1 MVMTIATNCSNTR
14 SCISFWERFGDP
26 PRIMLRR
33 TSSSPRA
40 TAPPAMGRMIVLRNE
55 AIAVHNTAQDR
66 PPSPASGPAKVP
78 RSGFL
83 SNNIRR
89 LAWHPPSAFSAPAR
103 CNVRQRRYFYLVV
116 MDAFYAFLADDGWA
130 IASHIA
136 LSTLMALF
144 PFLIV
149 LASLAGF
156 FGSKELADQAV
167 GLLLQIW
174 PKQVADSLSGEIHDV
189 LTTSRGDILTI
200 GAMLAVYFASNGV
213 EALRVALNRAYSVV
227 EPRRWYWL
235 RLESIGYTLVAAI
248 TALAMAFLIVLG
260 PLIIEAARRNIP
272 LIVETTE
279 KLLSVSRYGVT
290 ITALIIA
297 LSILHAWLPAG
308 RRGFLQILPGIV
320 FTFVASLVSG
330 LVFGQYLA
338 RFANNYVTMYAGLAS
353 VIIALVFLYFIAA
366 IFVYGGELNAAII
379 KSRLPHG
386 VSLQAA
392 QSLKPLDSQA

>member
-1 MVMTIATNCSNTR
+1 MR
-14 SCISFWERFGDP
+14 Q
-26 PRIMLRR
+26 LRY
-33 TSSSPRA
+33 
-40 TAPPAMGRMIVLRNE
+40 V
-55 AIAVHNTAQDR
+55 
-66 PPSPASGPAKVP
+66 
-78 RSGFL
+78 
-83 SNNIRR
+83 
-89 LAWHPPSAFSAPAR
+89 
-103 CNVRQRRYFYLVV
+103 YLIL
-116 MDAFYAFLADDGWA
+116 MDAFYEFLADDGWA
-130 IASHIA
+130 ISSHIA

-149 LASLAGF
+149 LTSLAGF

-200 GAMLAVYFASNGV
+200 GAVLAVYFASNGV
-213 EALRVALNRAYSVV
+213 EALRVALNRSYSVI

-260 PLIIEAARRNIP
+260 PLIIEATRRHIP
-272 LIVETTE
+272 LIVESNE
-279 KLLSVSRYGVT
+279 QLLDLARYSVT
-290 ITALIIA
+290 IMAMVVAL
-297 LSILHAWLPAG
+297 LILHTWLPAG
-308 RRGFLQILPGIV
+308 RRGFLQILPGII
-320 FTFVASLVSG
+320 FTLVASLVSG
-330 LVFGQYLA
+330 IVFGQYLA

-392 QSLKPLDSQA
+392 QSLAPLDSQA

>member
-1 MVMTIATNCSNTR
+1 
-14 SCISFWERFGDP
+14 
-26 PRIMLRR
+26 
-33 TSSSPRA
+33 
-40 TAPPAMGRMIVLRNE
+40 
-55 AIAVHNTAQDR
+55 
-66 PPSPASGPAKVP
+66 
-78 RSGFL
+78 
-83 SNNIRR
+83 
-89 LAWHPPSAFSAPAR
+89 
-103 CNVRQRRYFYLVV
+103 VRQISYVFHVG
-116 MDAFYAFLADDGWA
+116 MDAFYTFLADDGWA

-149 LASLAGF
+149 LTSLAGF

-167 GLLLQIW
+167 ALMLQVW

-189 LTTSRGDILTI
+189 LTTTRSDVLTI
-200 GAMLAVYFASNGV
+200 GAVLAVYFASNGI
-213 EALRVALNRAYSVV
+213 EALRVALNRAYSVI

-235 RLESIGYTLVAAI
+235 RLESIGYTLVAAF

-260 PLIIEAARRNIP
+260 PLIIEAVRRHVP
-272 LIVETTE
+272 LVVETNE
-279 KLLSVSRYGVT
+279 NLLNITRYGIA
-290 ITALIIA
+290 ITALIVA
-297 LSILHAWLPAG
+297 LLILHAWLPAG

-320 FTFVASLVSG
+320 FTLVASLLSG
-330 LVFGQYLA
+330 NIFGQYLA

-353 VIIALVFLYFIAA
+353 VIIALVFLYFVAA

-392 QSLKPLDSQA
+392 QSLAPADSQA